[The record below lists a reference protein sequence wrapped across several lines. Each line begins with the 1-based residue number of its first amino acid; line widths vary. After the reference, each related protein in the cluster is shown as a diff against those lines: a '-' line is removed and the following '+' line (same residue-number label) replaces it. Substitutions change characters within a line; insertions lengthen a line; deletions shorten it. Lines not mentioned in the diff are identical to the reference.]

1 MSPSGLGQDEP
12 TIIEPSAEGQRRAAL
27 AAGLADIFDD
37 VRPASRPGEAP
48 ATRGGVDF
56 RRVVEDFRFGEE
68 LPPLVG
74 AAAPVMALAVAVR
87 ESGAE
92 PDVEALRQLSFA
104 TVREYERNLSGA
116 RIAPERARAAHYVAC
131 AMIDDIVLS
140 RPWGVQSGWARSGLV
155 STFHMDVTGG
165 DRVFDL
171 LDHFHRNPGANK
183 DILFLIYLCLS
194 LGFEGR
200 TRVSPR
206 GALELAQIRDG
217 LYRTLRGQFGEFER
231 ELSPHWR
238 GEAARHKPL
247 RNAAALWGLLGALLL
262 FFALGYVLFLLALNR
277 DSDATLKAY
286 ADAVPN
292 ATPTVAAL
300 ATPSIATADEAPDT
314 APAQT
319 AEQPPDPPR
328 PDPLASFAEFL
339 NPEVSEGLV
348 TLTRDGDSVLVRIR
362 NAGLFAVAS
371 AEVEPNL
378 RGLLVRIGTAMAA
391 ENFRAVVIGHTD
403 NQPINTVQY
412 PSNWHLSEARAKA
425 VASILTEYAGP
436 GTVTAEGRA
445 DTEPVADN
453 ATEDGREANRRTEI
467 LVVGAASAAGT
478 GVAPAPGRAGETGT
492 GANSGLEVDP

>member
-1 MSPSGLGQDEP
+1 MPPPSGPAVDEP
-12 TIIEPSAEGQRRAAL
+12 TIIEPSAEGKRRAAL
-27 AAGLADIFDD
+27 AAGLADVFDD
-37 VRPASRPGEAP
+37 IRPAAPGRAATP
-48 ATRGGVDF
+48 AHASDGADF
-56 RRVVEDFRFGEE
+56 RKAVEDFRFGDD

-74 AAAPVMALAVAVR
+74 AAAPVLSLAVAVR
-87 ESGAE
+87 ESRAE
-92 PDVEALRQLSFA
+92 PDVEALRQLAFA
-104 TVREYERNLSGA
+104 SVREYERNLAGA

-155 STFHMDVTGG
+155 SSFHMDVTGG

-183 DILFLIYLCLS
+183 DILLLIYLCLS

-206 GALELAQIRDG
+206 GGLELNGIRDG

-247 RNAAALWGLLGALLL
+247 RNTAALWGLLGALLL

-277 DSDATLKAY
+277 DSDATLQAY
-286 ADAVPN
+286 AAAVPN
-292 ATPTVAAL
+292 AVPSVAPLQRAAQL
-300 ATPSIATADEAPDT
+300 PRDDEP
-314 APAQT
+314 QT
-319 AEQPPDPPR
+319 ATLENVTPPVDPA

-339 NPEVSEGLV
+339 QPEVTEGLV
-348 TLTRDGDSVLVRIR
+348 TLTRDGDAVLVRIR
-362 NAGLFAVAS
+362 NAGLFATAS
-371 AEVEPNL
+371 ADVEPNL
-378 RGLLVRIGTAMAA
+378 RGLLVRIGTAVAA

-403 NQPINTVQY
+403 DQPINTVQY
-412 PSNWHLSEARAKA
+412 PSNWHLSEARARA
-425 VASILTEYAGP
+425 VAAILGEYAGP
-436 GTVTAEGRA
+436 GAVTSEGRA

-453 ATEDGREANRRTEI
+453 ATDAGREANRRTEI
-467 LVVGAASAAGT
+467 LVLGAARAPGAPATGGAAPTAAG
-478 GVAPAPGRAGETGT
+478 AGET
-492 GANSGLEVDP
+492 EVLP